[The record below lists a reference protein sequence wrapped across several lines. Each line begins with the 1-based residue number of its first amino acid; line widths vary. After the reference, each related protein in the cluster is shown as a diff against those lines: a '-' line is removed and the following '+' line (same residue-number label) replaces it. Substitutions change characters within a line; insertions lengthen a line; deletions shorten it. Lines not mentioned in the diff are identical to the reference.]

1 MKLKMKIENKAMEVQ
16 ATLAVQAQAKYI
28 KWLMKEEDVDYE
40 TAMAIVEYRTDPI
53 EYEYTLGYK
62 LSDPVVILAIF
73 KQAGK
78 NNRRQAA
85 ENFAKGL
92 RPEEAE
98 IFWSEVFDEK
108 NATKFKKEYKK
119 AKKERGIKDVE
130 TEKTEDG
137 D

>member
-28 KWLMKEEDVDYE
+28 KWLMKEEEIDYE

-62 LSDPVVILAIF
+62 LSDPVVMIALF

-85 ENFAKGL
+85 ANFAAGL

-98 IFWSEVFDEK
+98 IFWNEVFDEK
-108 NATKFKKEYKK
+108 NASKFKKEYKK

-130 TEKTEDG
+130 SENTEDA